1 MRVVVKITRMLQ
13 IATVLDRNRDEF
25 GHHLICYFTSCV
37 ILVSDVSDYF
47 QLQVLCHPLSSQSTL
62 ERTDNAVSG
71 LISTNGG
78 FNFGSG
84 SVDYVYVSNQYLIIL
99 RYARKVVVTGTMG
112 ITLNTLKVSLL
123 FT

>member
-1 MRVVVKITRMLQ
+1 MSGFI
-13 IATVLDRNRDEF
+13 
-25 GHHLICYFTSCV
+25 
-37 ILVSDVSDYF
+37 
-47 QLQVLCHPLSSQSTL
+47 PLSSPSTL

-99 RYARKVVVTGTMG
+99 RLCKEGGSDRHHGYYPEHPKSKLTVYIAIYKVFADSAG
-112 ITLNTLKVSLL
+112 L
-123 FT
+123 